1 MRNKGFTLIE
11 LIVVI
16 AILAILMVIALPN
29 FIGIRDSARQSAHE
43 ANIKILT
50 DSATVF
56 VLENPSTPA
65 IWAPFAGQEADP
77 DIEIT
82 DTNIHDSWNHYI
94 SGKWPTNPMKTGSY
108 VVEITESGR
117 ITVSPEVE

>member
-1 MRNKGFTLIE
+1 MRKGFTLIE

-29 FIGIRDSARQSAHE
+29 FIGLRDSARQSAHE
-43 ANIKILT
+43 ANIKILH

-56 VLENPSTPA
+56 VLENPSTPV

-82 DTNIHDSWNHYI
+82 DTNIHDSWNRYM
-94 SGKWPTNPMKTGSY
+94 KVWPECPIGGDYT
-108 VVEITESGR
+108 VEIKSTGE
-117 ITVSPEVE
+117 ILVSPGVE